1 MTFPSDERP
10 TLQLARQGAH
20 ALLLLAILLF
30 RATTATAQGMPDLVL
45 DGAMLESTVGFDLQ
59 SFAPTSCELQPVDLC
74 VGGPGPRALLRFSVL
89 AVNQGTADLVLG
101 VPPVIEPPNQGDFI
115 YSDCHMHFHFTSF
128 ARYELRQRGTTTV
141 IAPGQKRSFCVED
154 TRQVDTAA
162 PVEKKYCCT
171 AACENRQGL
180 QVGWG
185 DLYPST
191 LPCQWIDITGVAP
204 GDYDLCV
211 FLNTEGL
218 LAEDPAGNSACV
230 PVTLATPSLPA
241 PHVKVKKP
249 RAAKK
254 LRVGRRL
261 AVAWKRRA
269 KGELLFQEAWL
280 SRDGGATYALLAR
293 VVPPKRKPAIRVP
306 ITSDMVTEQARIK
319 VYVCTRNVQEEGAGA
334 RQCGVAES
342 GVFSIAP

>member
-1 MTFPSDERP
+1 MQT
-10 TLQLARQGAH
+10 RQN
-20 ALLLLAILLF
+20 ALMLVAVLLAL
-30 RATTATAQGMPDLVL
+30 ATTAAAQGMPDLVL
-45 DGAMLESTVGFDLQ
+45 DTAELRDHVSYDLQ

-89 AVNQGTADLVLG
+89 AVNQGTADLRLG
-101 VPPVIEPPNQGDFI
+101 VPPVIEPPNQGDFV
-115 YSDCHMHFHFTSF
+115 YSACHMHFHFTSF
-128 ARYELRQRGTTTV
+128 ARYELREPGTTTV
-141 IAPGQKRSFCVED
+141 IRPGQKRSFCVED
-154 TRQVDTAA
+154 TRQVDTS
-162 PVEKKYCCT
+162 VSSEKKYCCT
-171 AACENRQGL
+171 AACQNLQGL

-218 LAEDPAGNSACV
+218 LAEDPAGNSGCV
-230 PVTLATPSLPA
+230 PVTLTAPTIPT

-249 RAAKK
+249 KTGKK
-254 LRVGRRL
+254 LRVGRQL
-261 AVAWKRRA
+261 AVGWKRRA

-280 SRDGGATYALLAR
+280 SRDGGASYDLLAR
-293 VVPPKRKPAIRVP
+293 VVPPKKKPAVHVA

-319 VYVCTRNVQEEGAGA
+319 VYVCTRNVKEEDGAGA

-342 GVFSIAP
+342 GVFSIVP

>member
-1 MTFPSDERP
+1 M
-10 TLQLARQGAH
+10 A
-20 ALLLLAILLF
+20 ALVPLVLV
-30 RATTATAQGMPDLVL
+30 TTAAAQDMPDLVL
-45 DGAMLESTVGFDLQ
+45 DSALLQSTVGFDLQ
-59 SFAPTSCELQPVDLC
+59 SFASTACELQPVDLC

-101 VPPVIEPPNQGDFI
+101 VPPVIEPPNQGEFI
-115 YSDCHMHFHFTSF
+115 YSTCHMHFHFTSF

-141 IAPGQKRSFCVED
+141 VAPGQKRSFCVED

-162 PVEKKYCCT
+162 PIAKKYCCT
-171 AACENRQGL
+171 DACQNRQGV

-230 PVTLATPSLPA
+230 PVTLSVPLVPA
-241 PHVKVKKP
+241 PRVKVKKP
-249 RAAKK
+249 RTGKQ
-254 LRVGRRL
+254 LRVERNL
-261 AVAWKRRA
+261 TVAWKRRA
-269 KGELLFQEAWL
+269 KGELLFQEVWL
-280 SRDGGATYALLAR
+280 SRDGGASYDLLAR
-293 VVPPKRKPAIRVP
+293 VVPPKRKPAVRMS
-306 ITSDMVTEQARIK
+306 ITPDMVTEQARIK
-319 VYVCTRNVQEEGAGA
+319 VYVCARNPKDDGAGA
-334 RQCGVAES
+334 RQCGAAES
-342 GVFSIAP
+342 GVFGIVP